1 LILPVLGFFAGVISG
16 DLTGVESW
24 IYHVIKI
31 AVPIGSPL
39 IFLTYLWFKRRYLPS
54 EVCAVVAFFWGLVH
68 NPPPVPLG
76 EQVGRIVWTSGCSL
90 QDDDLLVEANG
101 WVYRAKGRGAVD
113 TRVALYGKNLM
124 RFVLDDWRQPLP
136 RSRSTW
142 CQVGMLVRSQV
153 HARIKTLE
161 PDVAGWLR
169 AFVLG
174 EQFGVAPAILEG
186 FRAVGLLHLLVLSGG
201 HLSVIA
207 TVVLVAIRLPWHIF
221 YIRGQLP
228 ALQWLRVTSFAQ
240 PLTLLVLFIYC
251 AATGFSQSMQR
262 AALCFGVSMIPP
274 MLGLSMPTQ
283 SRILLAI
290 ILQAIFFP
298 GNFLSFSMLMSWC
311 GVLLLTAF
319 VESTF
324 LKSYWGI
331 FSDAVLVQA
340 TFFIFS
346 LLFFGQ
352 VGILAIPANL
362 IFQLIFSM
370 LLPFDLIALALP
382 PMVSNGSLSAINR
395 LVLGWIERLAV
406 IQGALPLPVIT
417 VPQSVTVTH
426 PGGRV
431 LVPILMVGLFL
442 MIGCRQ
448 KSDEKTQ
455 V

>member
-1 LILPVLGFFAGVISG
+1 MLGFFAGVILG

-31 AVPIGSPL
+31 TVPVGFSL
-39 IFLTYLWFKRRYLPS
+39 IFIAYLWLKRRYLPS
-54 EVCAVVAFFWGLVH
+54 GFCAVAAFFWGLVH

-76 EQVGRIVWTSGCSL
+76 EQIGQIIWTSGCSL
-90 QDDDLLVEANG
+90 QDDDLLVEVNG
-101 WVYRAKGRGAVD
+101 WVYRAKGRGTVD
-113 TRVALYGKNLM
+113 TRVALHGKNLTP
-124 RFVLDDWRQPLP
+124 FVLDDWRQPLL
-136 RSRSTW
+136 RSRSSW
-142 CQVGMLVRSQV
+142 CQIGILIRSQL

-174 EQFGVAPAILEG
+174 EQFSVAPVILEA

-207 TVVLVAIRLPWHIF
+207 TVVLVALRLPWHIF
-221 YIRGQLP
+221 YMRGQLP
-228 ALQWLRVTSFAQ
+228 ALQWLRVTSFSQ

-274 MLGLSMPTQ
+274 MLGLSMPAQ

-298 GNFLSFSMLMSWC
+298 TNFLSFSMLMSWC

-324 LKSYWGI
+324 LKSYWAI
-331 FSDAVLVQA
+331 LIDTVLVQA
-340 TFFIFS
+340 AFFIFS

-362 IFQLIFSM
+362 IFQLIFSI

-382 PMVSNGSLSAINR
+382 PMVSNGLMSVINR

-406 IQGALPLPVIT
+406 IQDALPLPVIT
-417 VPQSVTVTH
+417 VPQSMTVTH

-431 LVPILMVGLFL
+431 LLPILLVGLFV

-448 KSDEKTQ
+448 KTDETA
-455 V
+455 

>member
-1 LILPVLGFFAGVISG
+1 MILPVLGFFAGVISG

-31 AVPIGSPL
+31 TVPVSFSI
-39 IFLTYLWFKRRYLPS
+39 IFVVYLWLKRRYLPS

-68 NPPPVPLG
+68 NPPPVPSG
-76 EQVGRIVWTSGCSL
+76 EQVGQIIWTSGCSL

-101 WVYRAKGRGAVD
+101 WVYRAKGRSAVD
-113 TRVALYGKNLM
+113 ARVALNGKNLKP
-124 RFVLDDWRQPLP
+124 FLPNDWQQPSP
-136 RSRSTW
+136 RSRSPW
-142 CQVGMLVRSQV
+142 CRVGMLVRSKL

-174 EQFGVAPAILEG
+174 EQFGVAPAILEA

-207 TVVLVAIRLPWHIF
+207 TVVMVVIRLPWHVF
-221 YIRGQLP
+221 YMRGQLP
-228 ALQWLRVTSFAQ
+228 ALQWLRVASFSQ

-274 MLGLSMPTQ
+274 MLGLSMPAQ

-298 GNFLSFSMLMSWC
+298 ANFLSFSMLMSWC

-340 TFFIFS
+340 AFFIFS

-382 PMVSNGSLSAINR
+382 SIVSNGSLLAINR
-395 LVLGWIERLAV
+395 LVLGWIEQLAV
-406 IQGALPLPVIT
+406 IQGALSLPVIT
-417 VPQSVTVTH
+417 VPKSVTLTH
-426 PGGRV
+426 PGGRL
-431 LVPILMVGLFL
+431 LVPILMMGLFV

-448 KSDEKTQ
+448 KGDETAQ
-455 V
+455 I

>member
-1 LILPVLGFFAGVISG
+1 VLGFFAGVISG

-31 AVPIGSPL
+31 TVPVGFSLTFI
-39 IFLTYLWFKRRYLPS
+39 TYLWLKRRYLPS
-54 EVCAVVAFFWGLVH
+54 GFCAVAAFFWGLVH

-76 EQVGRIVWTSGCSL
+76 EQIGQIIWTSGCSL
-90 QDDDLLVEANG
+90 QDDDLLVQVNG

-113 TRVALYGKNLM
+113 ARVALHGKNLTP
-124 RFVLDDWRQPLP
+124 FVLDDWRQPLL
-136 RSRSTW
+136 RSRSAW
-142 CQVGMLVRSQV
+142 CKIGMLVRSKL

-174 EQFGVAPAILEG
+174 EKFSVAPVILEA

-207 TVVLVAIRLPWHIF
+207 TVVLVALRLPWHIF
-221 YIRGQLP
+221 YMRGQLP
-228 ALQWLRVTSFAQ
+228 ALQWLRVTSFSQ

-274 MLGLSMPTQ
+274 MLGLSMPAQ

-298 GNFLSFSMLMSWC
+298 TNFLSFSMLMSWC

-324 LKSYWGI
+324 LKSYWAI
-331 FSDAVLVQA
+331 LIDAVLVQA
-340 TFFIFS
+340 AFFIFS

-362 IFQLIFSM
+362 IFQLIFSI

-382 PMVSNGSLSAINR
+382 SMVSNGLMLAINR

-406 IQGALPLPVIT
+406 IQDALPLPVIT
-417 VPQSVTVTH
+417 VPQSMTVTH

-431 LVPILMVGLFL
+431 LLPILLVGLFV

-448 KSDEKTQ
+448 KTNETA
-455 V
+455 

>member
-1 LILPVLGFFAGVISG
+1 LILSVLGFFAGVISG

-31 AVPIGSPL
+31 TVPLGFSL
-39 IFLTYLWFKRRYLPS
+39 IFITYLWLKRRYLPS
-54 EVCAVVAFFWGLVH
+54 GFCAVAAFLWGLVH

-76 EQVGRIVWTSGCSL
+76 EQIGQIIWTSGCSL
-90 QDDDLLVEANG
+90 QDDDLLVEVNG

-113 TRVALYGKNLM
+113 TRVALHGKNLTP
-124 RFVLDDWRQPLP
+124 FVLDDWRQPLL

-142 CQVGMLVRSQV
+142 CQIGILIRSQL

-174 EQFGVAPAILEG
+174 EQFSVAPVILEA

-207 TVVLVAIRLPWHIF
+207 TVVLFALRLPWHIF
-221 YIRGQLP
+221 YMRGQLP
-228 ALQWLRVTSFAQ
+228 ALQWLRVTSFSQ

-274 MLGLSMPTQ
+274 MLGLSMPAQ

-298 GNFLSFSMLMSWC
+298 TNFLSFSMLMSWC

-324 LKSYWGI
+324 LKSYWAI
-331 FSDAVLVQA
+331 LIDAVLVQA
-340 TFFIFS
+340 AFFIFS

-362 IFQLIFSM
+362 IFQLVFSI

-382 PMVSNGSLSAINR
+382 SMVSNGLMSAINR

-406 IQGALPLPVIT
+406 IQDALPLPVIT
-417 VPQSVTVTH
+417 VPQSMTVTH

-431 LVPILMVGLFL
+431 LLPILLAGLFV

-448 KSDEKTQ
+448 KTDETA
-455 V
+455 

>member
-1 LILPVLGFFAGVISG
+1 MILPVLGFFAGVISG

-24 IYHVIKI
+24 IYYVIKI
-31 AVPIGSPL
+31 TVPVGFPL
-39 IFLTYLWFKRRYLPS
+39 IFLTYLWLKRRYLPS
-54 EVCAVVAFFWGLVH
+54 EVCAVVAFSWGLVH
-68 NPPPVPLG
+68 NPPPLPLG
-76 EQVGRIVWTSGCSL
+76 ERVGQIVWTSGCSL

-101 WVYRAKGRGAVD
+101 WVYRAKGRSAVGS
-113 TRVALYGKNLM
+113 RVALHGKNITP
-124 RFVLDDWRQPLP
+124 FVLDDWLQPLP

-142 CQVGMLVRSQV
+142 CKVGMRVRSQL

-174 EQFGVAPAILEG
+174 EQFGVAPAILEA

-207 TVVLVAIRLPWHIF
+207 TVVLVSIRLPWHIF
-221 YIRGQLP
+221 YMSGQLP
-228 ALQWLRVTSFAQ
+228 ALQWLRVTSFSQ
-240 PLTLLVLFIYC
+240 PVTLLILFIYC

-262 AALCFGVSMIPP
+262 AALCFGVSMILP
-274 MLGLSMPTQ
+274 MLGLSMAAQ

-298 GNFLSFSMLMSWC
+298 VNFLSFSMLMSWC

-340 TFFIFS
+340 AFFIFS

-362 IFQLIFSM
+362 IFQIIFSM

-382 PMVSNGSLSAINR
+382 SMVSNGPISAINR
-395 LVLGWIERLAV
+395 LVLGWIERLAL
-406 IQGALPLPVIT
+406 IQGSLPLPVIT
-417 VPQSVTVTH
+417 VPQSVTLTRPV
-426 PGGRV
+426 GRV

-442 MIGCRQ
+442 MIGFRQ
-448 KSDEKTQ
+448 QSDEKA
-455 V
+455 